1 MHFVAGKGNAVKS
14 GNSLAA
20 VTSYR
25 PPWAVSLF
33 GSRRSKA
40 NRVTGEGGGEGGHL
54 GGREAW
60 SPNTLSDD
68 ATSTIIARMTRRN
81 HGISDPNS

>member
-1 MHFVAGKGNAVKS
+1 MGRLSVWERG
-14 GNSLAA
+14 AA
-20 VTSYR
+20 K
-25 PPWAVSLF
+25 PIGW
-33 GSRRSKA
+33 
-40 NRVTGEGGGEGGHL
+40 TGEGGGEEGHL

-68 ATSTIIARMTRRN
+68 ATSTFIARMTRRN